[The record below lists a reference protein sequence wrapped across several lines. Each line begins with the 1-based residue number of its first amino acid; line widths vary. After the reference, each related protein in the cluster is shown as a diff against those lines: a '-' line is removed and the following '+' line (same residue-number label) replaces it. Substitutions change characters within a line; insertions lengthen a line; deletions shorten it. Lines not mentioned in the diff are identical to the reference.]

1 MPAIFKTVPWQVDQL
16 VSGVKQG
23 SISLPDLQR
32 PFVWPATKVRDLF
45 DSMYKGYPVG
55 APMFWDVPEDGATRK
70 ISGQV
75 PCSGVPVCAFG
86 SV

>member
-1 MPAIFKTVPWQVDQL
+1 MRGQTLATIFKTVPWQVEQL
-16 VSGVKQG
+16 VAGVQTG

-55 APMFWDVPEDGATRK
+55 
-70 ISGQV
+70 S
-75 PCSGVPVCAFG
+75 
-86 SV
+86 

>member
-32 PFVWPATKVRDLF
+32 PFVWPATKVT
-45 DSMYKGYPVG
+45 G
-55 APMFWDVPEDGATRK
+55 
-70 ISGQV
+70 
-75 PCSGVPVCAFG
+75 FG
-86 SV
+86 F